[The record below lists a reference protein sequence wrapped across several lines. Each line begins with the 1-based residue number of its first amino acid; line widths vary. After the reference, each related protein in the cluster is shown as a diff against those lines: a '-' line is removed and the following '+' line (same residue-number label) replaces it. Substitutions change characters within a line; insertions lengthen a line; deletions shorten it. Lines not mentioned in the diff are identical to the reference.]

1 MAKQLD
7 GMDISKLRDGSK
19 KAIQRWFETY
29 ADPLY
34 TLVFYRVGRDADAA
48 QDVVQQTFL
57 TALEKIKD
65 YKPSRGD
72 MFAWLSCLSRNCVK
86 KVIRERHRAI
96 SYEADDL
103 NVDGR
108 LLDAFAQITTQPLP
122 EDILQQAETT
132 DLVRMVL
139 GSISPNYRSV
149 LRQYYY
155 EHSSIQD
162 IAESN
167 GMSVGA
173 VRVLL
178 HRARASFRQ
187 TFLSLTKSTDT
198 SVEKND

>member
-7 GMDISKLRDGSK
+7 GIDIRKLRDGNK
-19 KAIQRWFETY
+19 KAIGQWFETY

-65 YKPSRGD
+65 YEPARGS
-72 MFAWLSCLSRNCVK
+72 MFAWLSYLSRNCAK
-86 KVIRERHRAI
+86 KVIGKRHRAV
-96 SYEADDL
+96 SYGADVL
-103 NVDGR
+103 SVDGR
-108 LLDAFAQITTQPLP
+108 LLDAFTQMATQPLP
-122 EDILQQAETT
+122 EDIVQRAETS

-139 GSISPNYRSV
+139 GSISPNYRTV

-155 EHSSIQD
+155 EHNSIQD

-167 GMSVGA
+167 DMSVGA

-187 TFLSLTKSTDT
+187 AFLSLTKSTDT
-198 SVEKND
+198 GTL